1 MDFYNLIRCYQ
12 TTVQVIVELDLLL
25 LLLRAQQPNSEHQG
39 HILQELYH

>member
-25 LLLRAQQPNSEHQG
+25 LLRAQQPNSEHDG